1 MNDHDAMTA
10 INTVLDEWLKGDI
23 GESQALIKIASI
35 SGSNALD
42 HAEAAQP

>member
-10 INTVLDEWLKGDI
+10 VNTVLDEWLKGEI
-23 GESQALIKIASI
+23 SESEALIRISRI

-42 HAEAAQP
+42 HAEAAQR